1 MVNLA
6 PHQLKA
12 LTELGSGKILL
23 GETGSGKSRTALAYY
38 IFKECGGTR
47 RVNGEGDYS
56 PMKTPK
62 DLYIITTAR
71 KRDKYEWEDELAH
84 YAYSKKE
91 NVDGVEVVI
100 DSWNNIGKYKE
111 VENAFFIFDEQRLVG
126 SGAWVKSFYKIAKKN
141 RWILLTATPGDTWT
155 DYIPVFVA
163 NGFYRNKT
171 EFNDTHVIY
180 NRYTRYPSV
189 DKYVGTKKLQRC
201 RDSILVNMEFQKHTI
216 RHFEDLLVE
225 YDSVRFKDTVKRRWH
240 EQEDRP
246 FRNRTEMFYNIRQI
260 VNTDPSRVSA
270 IEKLL
275 RDHPKLIIFYNF
287 DYELEIL
294 RKLGESYFGD
304 YAEWNGHKH
313 EEVPT
318 SDSWIYAVQYT
329 AASEA
334 WNCTTTNAMVFYSL
348 NYSYRI
354 MKQSEGRIDRMNT
367 PYTDLYYYRLY
378 SRSWI
383 DLAILKALKQKK
395 NFNESYYRFE
405 TKEKAA

>member
-38 IFKECGGTR
+38 IFKECDGTR

-71 KRDKYEWEDELAH
+71 KRDMYEWEDELTH

-180 NRYTRYPSV
+180 NRYTRSPSV
-189 DKYVGTKKLQRC
+189 DKYVGTKKLQRY
-201 RDSILVNMEFQKHTI
+201 RDSILVNMEFERHTV

-270 IEKLL
+270 IKELL
-275 RDHPKLIIFYNF
+275 RDHPRLIIFYNF

-294 RKLGESYFGD
+294 RKLGESYSGD

-318 SDSWIYAVQYT
+318 SDSWLYVVQYT

-383 DLAILKALKQKK
+383 DMAILKALKQKK

-405 TKEKAA
+405 TKEKVA